1 MLHYDERKIVHTL
14 LSIKLSRKIIFYL
27 EREREII
34 VSHQFSSKITYI
46 VAITAQ
52 LHFTG
57 KRAERQAMQP

>member
-1 MLHYDERKIVHTL
+1 MLQYDERKIVHTL

-27 EREREII
+27 EREII
-34 VSHQFSSKITYI
+34 VSHQFSSKTTYI

>member
-14 LSIKLSRKIIFYL
+14 LSFKLSRKIIFYL
-27 EREREII
+27 REREII
-34 VSHQFSSKITYI
+34 VSHQFSSKTTYI

>member
-1 MLHYDERKIVHTL
+1 MLQYDERKVVHTL
-14 LSIKLSRKIIFYL
+14 LSIKLSRRIIYSIS
-27 EREREII
+27 RERSLL
-34 VSHQFSSKITYI
+34 SHQFSSKTTYI